1 MESDREE
8 ENVIL
13 STIPHNRENICE
25 DNGVEF
31 LSDLCHAD

>member
-25 DNGVEF
+25 DNGVDF
-31 LSDLCHAD
+31 